1 MIERFFSASLTTLVV
16 VMWAWSLFRGV
27 RHLLG
32 GQVKQPSVDPAPGL
46 KTTPNPAGLSKR
58 RMMMKWHSITWLL
71 CAALLSATA
80 AAPEKLQYTIDATKS
95 KLELNVYR
103 EGAFKFL
110 GHDHLVAAQG
120 VSGTVQL
127 DPATIERSS
136 VSLKVD
142 TSSLRVLDPSV
153 SEKERHEVQ
162 ATMEGEKVLDAERYP
177 EITFTS
183 TNVSEVKTAGGG
195 YELTLSGELRLHGV
209 VKTIRLPV
217 RVSLEGRELRVQGE
231 TPLRQTDYQ
240 ITPVRVGGG
249 TVKVKDQLKLSFE
262 IVALK

>member
-1 MIERFFSASLTTLVV
+1 
-16 VMWAWSLFRGV
+16 
-27 RHLLG
+27 
-32 GQVKQPSVDPAPGL
+32 
-46 KTTPNPAGLSKR
+46 
-58 RMMMKWHSITWLL
+58 MKWHSITWLI
-71 CAALLSATA
+71 CAALLPVTA
-80 AAPEKLQYTIDATKS
+80 AAQEKLQYTIDAPKS

-127 DPATIERSS
+127 DPARIERSS
-136 VSLKVD
+136 VSLKVE
-142 TSSLRVLDPSV
+142 TKSLRVLDPKV
-153 SEKERHEVQ
+153 SEKERREVQ
-162 ATMEGEKVLDAERYP
+162 DTMEGEKVLDAARYP

-183 TNVSEVKTAGGG
+183 TSVSEVKPTGSG
-195 YELTLSGELRLHGV
+195 YELTLTGELRLHGV

-217 RVSLEGRELRVQGE
+217 RVRLEGRELRVHGE
-231 TPLRQTDYQ
+231 TPLRQTEYQ
-240 ITPVRVGGG
+240 MTPVRVAGG